1 MFFEFFNFYILLM
14 LLIISFFLIQGIA
27 EKHQDTWSKITL
39 TFHVGQVRHTINEGT
54 GNTQLIAL

>member
-1 MFFEFFNFYILLM
+1 M

-27 EKHQDTWSKITL
+27 EKHQETWSKITL
-39 TFHVGQVRHTINEGT
+39 TFNVGQVRHTINEGI